1 MYNKKKTEILLLL
14 IKLTAEALKL
24 HRVPHRM
31 ATGDWTDQSE
41 TSFDNS
47 IKMKWER
54 EQKKKKKK
62 KKEASEENCQWKTHQ
77 VRRWRAAID
86 DDERVCP
93 GCRKETPQAASLQ
106 DRASSTASG
115 KRPRNQGSN
124 PNTAI
129 QREKSFE
136 DSFRTLFF
144 FLVATFLVF
153 ISRFI
158 TIPPPRIVGFFS
170 QNGTT
175 FLGHQRPIE
184 NTSGRGEGG
193 TRTRRL
199 WTILLRRSSTHFSAI
214 FLDSFSRNLHD
225 RVNPPK
231 TNKTPEG
238 RTRRFS
244 GAVMKLD

>member
-1 MYNKKKTEILLLL
+1 
-14 IKLTAEALKL
+14 
-24 HRVPHRM
+24 
-31 ATGDWTDQSE
+31 
-41 TSFDNS
+41 
-47 IKMKWER
+47 MKGCAPDVER
-54 EQKKKKKK
+54 
-62 KKEASEENCQWKTHQ
+62 
-77 VRRWRAAID
+77 
-86 DDERVCP
+86 
-93 GCRKETPQAASLQ
+93 
-106 DRASSTASG
+106 
-115 KRPRNQGSN
+115 KRPRRLHCRIEQVALPAEND
-124 PNTAI
+124 PETKDPIRI
-129 QREKSFE
+129 QRFKEKNPLRILSGLF
-136 DSFRTLFF
+136 FF